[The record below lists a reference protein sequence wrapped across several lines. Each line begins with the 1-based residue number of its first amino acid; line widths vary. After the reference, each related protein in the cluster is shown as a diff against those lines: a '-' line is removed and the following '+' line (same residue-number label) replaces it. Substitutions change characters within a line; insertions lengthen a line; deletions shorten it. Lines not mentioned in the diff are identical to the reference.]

1 MPVGMP
7 RCLQA
12 YLLLREQ
19 PTTSQMLAAKIG
31 CHESTANAWLNA
43 LQTCELATPC
53 ATEHWG
59 GKGGINRI
67 VWKATED

>member
-1 MPVGMP
+1 
-7 RCLQA
+7 
-12 YLLLREQ
+12 
-19 PTTSQMLAAKIG
+19 MLAAKIG